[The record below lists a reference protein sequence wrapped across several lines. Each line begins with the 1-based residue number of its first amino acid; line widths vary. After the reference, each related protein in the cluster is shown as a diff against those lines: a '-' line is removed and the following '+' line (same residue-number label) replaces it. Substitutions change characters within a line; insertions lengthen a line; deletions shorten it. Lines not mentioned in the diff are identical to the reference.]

1 MWFDD
6 YATINLTYCPA
17 TKAKKK
23 SQLQNFLQ
31 FWDTF
36 EKLANIGINRYKI
49 TGDYP
54 ETLDERTILQS
65 IFWYG
70 SFGLVNDN
78 GVWLSLPAM
87 PASDLTVYGY
97 PRKINVFGK
106 NGYNKTFEI
115 IQYNGDEKAVN
126 DGISD
131 VELYDKR
138 GFWVM
143 EKKLIYPLARTAILF
158 SERIADSYRIIDVLR
173 VKSKDPYVFFSK
185 EETIRTVK
193 EFFKDLN
200 SNDEYIVVSTGVF
213 DPDSVTAQK
222 LDFNPE
228 GLKTIQALVEWYE
241 GKYNS
246 YCGINSN
253 PASDKKE
260 RLLVDEINAN
270 DEETE
275 NNVNKEVEYMN
286 AQLEKVNELTGWSMK
301 MEVAYDGRD
310 KDIRSDTDELSDER
324 DLSSDGDG
332 SRPDED

>member
-1 MWFDD
+1 MWFNEF
-6 YATINLTYCPA
+6 ATIDLTYCNA

-23 SQLQNFLQ
+23 TALQNYAQ
-31 FWDTF
+31 FWDSF
-36 EKLANIGINRYKI
+36 EKLSNTGINRYKI

-54 ETLDERTILQS
+54 DTLDERTILQS
-65 IFWYG
+65 LFWYG
-70 SFGLVNDN
+70 AFGLVNDN

-115 IQYNGDEKAVN
+115 IQYNGEEKAVN
-126 DGISD
+126 EGISD
-131 VELYDKR
+131 IELYNKR
-138 GFWVM
+138 GFWIM
-143 EKKLIYPLARTAILF
+143 EKKLIYPLARTAIIYA
-158 SERIADSYRIIDVLR
+158 ERIADSLRSLDVMRIKMKNPNV
-173 VKSKDPYVFFSK
+173 VFCV
-185 EETIRTVK
+185 EEMRRTVEEYFKNVK
-193 EFFKDLN
+193 ENDDL
-200 SNDEYIVVSTGVF
+200 VVTTGVF
-213 DPDSVTAQK
+213 DPAKVKVESME
-222 LDFNPE
+222 FNPE
-228 GLKTIQALVEWYE
+228 TVKVMRELVEWYE

-275 NNVNKEVEYMN
+275 NNVNKEVDYMN
-286 AQLEKVNELTGWSMK
+286 EQLDKVNEITGWSMR
-301 MEVAYDGRD
+301 MEVAYESD
-310 KDIRSDTDELSDER
+310 KDIQRDSGDLLDER

-332 SRPDED
+332 SGQDED

>member
-1 MWFDD
+1 MWFNEF
-6 YATINLTYCPA
+6 ATIDLTYCQA

-23 SQLQNFLQ
+23 AQLQNLVQ

-36 EKLANIGINRYKI
+36 EKLANNGINRYKI

-54 ETLDERTILQS
+54 DTLDERTILQS
-65 IFWYG
+65 LFWYG
-70 SFGLVNDN
+70 AFGLVNDN

-106 NGYNKTFEI
+106 NGYNKTFEV
-115 IQYNGDEKAVN
+115 IQYNGEDKAVN
-126 DGISD
+126 EGISD
-131 VELYDKR
+131 IELYNKR
-138 GFWVM
+138 GFWIM
-143 EKKLIYPLARTAILF
+143 EKKLIYPLARTAIMF
-158 SERIADSYRIIDVLR
+158 SERIADAYRIIDVLR
-173 VKSKDPYVFFSK
+173 VKAKDPYIFFSK
-185 EETIRTVK
+185 EETLRTVK
-193 EFFKDLN
+193 EFFKDIN
-200 SNDEYIVVSTGVF
+200 SNEEYVVVSTGVF
-213 DPDSVTAQK
+213 DPDSVTAEK
-222 LDFNPE
+222 MESNPE
-228 GLKTIQALVEWYE
+228 NLKTIQALVEWYE

-286 AQLEKVNELTGWSMK
+286 EQLDKVNELTGWSMR
-301 MEVAYDGRD
+301 MEVAYESD
-310 KDIRSDTDELSDER
+310 KDIQRDSGDLLDER
-324 DLSSDGDG
+324 DLSSDSNTSG
-332 SRPDED
+332 SDED